1 MPYSGVISLNKA
13 LTSDYVYITRAL
25 MGQTT
30 TVTFSNLLSVEKDK
44 LTRNKPDAEKV
55 VTELY
60 VKLRPA
66 L

>member
-1 MPYSGVISLNKA
+1 
-13 LTSDYVYITRAL
+13 

-30 TVTFSNLLSVEKDK
+30 TVIFSNYLAVEKDK
-44 LTRNKPDAEKV
+44 IKRNKPDAEKV